1 MSYYVPDSGCV
12 VLTIESSARKKI
24 QDYRNERGMLSNVLV
39 RKRLSRE
46 TILEQSEGG
55 VSHEV

>member
-1 MSYYVPDSGCV
+1 